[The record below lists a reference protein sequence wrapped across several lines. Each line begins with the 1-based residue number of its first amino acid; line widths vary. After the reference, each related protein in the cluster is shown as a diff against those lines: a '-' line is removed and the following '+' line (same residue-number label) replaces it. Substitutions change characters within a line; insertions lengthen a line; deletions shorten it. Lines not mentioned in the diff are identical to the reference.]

1 MKLIVLKKFCTIF
14 KYSKN
19 IPLVN
24 KILNEKNNVLEFN
37 LFLVVWYKLIMIFCS
52 MWEKSKKCN
61 KKF

>member
-14 KYSKN
+14 KYSKS

-24 KILNEKNNVLEFN
+24 KILNEKNVLELN
-37 LFLVVWYKLIMIFCS
+37 LFLVVWYKLTMIFCS
-52 MWEKSKKCN
+52 MWEKSKKYN